1 MAKIK
6 YVVVRES
13 DAEFPLVDR
22 LVRANVVSCVRSY
35 GVGIIARHGVNK
47 TTLKKILEKSI

>member
-1 MAKIK
+1 MVKIK

-47 TTLKKILEKSI
+47 TTLKKILEKTI